1 MHQLAWLAASLE
13 LNPALWGFLAM
24 ALLSALRLFY
34 FARTFVRDG
43 HRYRLPRVL
52 RSCWPGD
59 ESEPLQPVT
68 SAIMLLAQRKLE
80 IHALVFGAML
90 VEVPVYAYGYTDQS
104 SNNHV
109 LLKLYPLHMLAY
121 VLLYCAFAINVNIW
135 VKFVDLE
142 VRLRGLRCL
151 LLFTWVLYV
160 PLFVTGV
167 VGCFQSATLGDFL
180 VSEQF
185 ALFGWFS
192 IITLLMLASGFF
204 VVGIMLQTRICQ
216 VLGNNVATPD
226 RRYYTG
232 LCRLNL
238 VMLCCTLC
246 FLLRAAM
253 FAVLMSSGPGRPEY
267 SRVSGAWVLYAEWVP
282 VIVPCLALLYLM
294 RDSQKAG
301 PRAMSSTSPDLEAD
315 VEMRTRLNV

>member
-1 MHQLAWLAASLE
+1 MWLDVVKAN
-13 LNPALWGFLAM
+13 NPALWSFVAM
-24 ALLSALRLFY
+24 AVLSAVRLHVF
-34 FARTFVRDG
+34 FKTFVRDG
-43 HRYRLPRVL
+43 HRYRLPRVV
-52 RSCWPGD
+52 RWSACCAGD

-68 SAIMLLAQRKLE
+68 SAIQLLAQRKLE
-80 IHALVFGAML
+80 IHALVFCSML
-90 VEVPVYAYGYTDQS
+90 IEIPVYAFGYNDQTS
-104 SNNHV
+104 HNQR
-109 LLKLYPLHMLAY
+109 LLMLYPLHMLAF
-121 VLLYCAFAINVNIW
+121 VLLYCAFSINVNIW

-151 LLFTWVLYV
+151 LMATLVLYV
-160 PLFVTGV
+160 PLFLTAV
-167 VGCFQSATLGDFL
+167 VGCFQAPTLGQFL
-180 VSEQF
+180 SSGKF
-185 ALFGWFS
+185 ALFGWYS
-192 IITLLMLASGFF
+192 IGTLLVLASGFL
-204 VVGIMLQTRICQ
+204 VVGIMLQMRICQ

-253 FAVLMSSGPGRPEY
+253 FALLMASGPGRPEHEK
-267 SRVSGAWVLYAEWVP
+267 VSGSWVLYAEWVP

-301 PRAMSSTSPDLEAD
+301 PRAMSASSNDADFEAD
-315 VEMRTRLNV
+315 VEMKARLTV